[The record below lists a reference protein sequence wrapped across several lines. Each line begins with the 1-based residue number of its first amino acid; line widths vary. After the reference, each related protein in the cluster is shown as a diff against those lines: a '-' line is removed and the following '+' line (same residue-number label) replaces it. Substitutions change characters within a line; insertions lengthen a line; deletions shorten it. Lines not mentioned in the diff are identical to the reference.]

1 MMKDYRSLKIL
12 DKFSR
17 LFEKS
22 GIDYP
27 VMRRILQTKL
37 TMDARRVPTII
48 TKSSKKKDGK
58 GAPEGNQFIRSLWLY
73 ILFGLMST
81 PFILMGDNY
90 IFQMSTVFGVF
101 MFMILTSLISDFS
114 AVLLDIRDRNI
125 LSTKPISRKTIAMA
139 KTIHILIYMFFLTGA
154 ISGIPLVAG
163 LIRHGVGFFL
173 LFLLELILMDLL
185 IVVITALVYL
195 AILKFFDGEKL
206 KDMINYVQIG
216 LTISITIGYQLL
228 IRMFG
233 VVDLEVVFHAKWWQF
248 FLPPIWFGA
257 SFESLLHGV
266 NEPLFIL
273 FSLLAVFV
281 PIAAF
286 LLYVKLMPSLER
298 NLQKLADPGG
308 RSRKKKGFL
317 LRRVTSLLCRDPQ
330 ERVFFNFAWTMM
342 GKEREFKLKVYPSI
356 GLSIIFPFIFL
367 FSDFS
372 GNGSLDL
379 VGTKKYLLIYFCAI
393 LVPTLVIMLRY
404 SAKYKA
410 SWIYQAAPISDH
422 APIYRGAL
430 KACLV
435 RLLLPLFILD
445 SCVFM
450 ILFGAVIIPDL
461 IVVALSFTLYT
472 VVCFACMR
480 KALPFSEAFEG
491 GQQAESIRVI
501 PLMLL
506 LAVFAFLHWLATSL
520 DYGVYGYIIVLVVAN
535 LAVWKWAFSKTILQ
549 RGIQI

>member
-1 MMKDYRSLKIL
+1 MKDYRSLKIL
-12 DKFSR
+12 DKFSW
-17 LFEKS
+17 LFDKS

-154 ISGIPLVAG
+154 IAGIPLVAG

-286 LLYVKLMPSLER
+286 LLYIKLMPSLER

-535 LAVWKWAFSKTILQ
+535 LAVWKWAFSKAILQ